1 MREFG
6 YFIEK
11 INNNHPKTGIRESNP
26 IKESNLNKFKRS
38 MGHFSS
44 EFYFG
49 DLNEAMKALDVA
61 KKFAH
66 KIDPENMDI
75 VESYT
80 FNRSVIEWLKGNY
93 TLNDITRKN
102 MSGHTIQF
110 IGYSNSL
117 PNLYKEV
124 KVIRT

>member
-1 MREFG
+1 
-6 YFIEK
+6 
-11 INNNHPKTGIRESNP
+11 
-26 IKESNLNKFKRS
+26 
-38 MGHFSS
+38 
-44 EFYFG
+44 
-49 DLNEAMKALDVA
+49 MKALDVA
-61 KKFAH
+61 KRFAH

-93 TLNDITRKN
+93 TLNDVTRKN

-124 KVIRT
+124 KIIRT